1 MSKVLGKDVR
11 DITASTGL
19 GKAGTAAVPILTLAD
34 TSVTAASYG
43 TATAVPTLTIDAQG
57 RITNASPT
65 TITAPT
71 LATARTIGGVSF
83 DGSANIDLP
92 GVNAAGNQNTT
103 GSAATLTTARLIGG
117 VSFNGSA
124 NIDLPGV
131 NTVGTQNTSG
141 SAATLTNA
149 RDIGG
154 VSFNGSAN
162 IDLPGVNAVGN
173 QNTTGSAATLTTAR
187 NINGVAFNGS
197 ADITIPK
204 GGRVSLIQD
213 GALETFTGTA
223 RWYAHAA
230 ITVTN
235 ITARANTAPVGSS
248 LNIALKKT
256 SGGSTTTTNI
266 VIADGSTKQEDASP
280 SLSLAEDDYLTVDIT
295 QVGSSTAGS
304 DLVVT
309 LMYTY

>member
-103 GSAATLTTARLIGG
+103 GSAATLTTARL
-117 VSFNGSA
+117 
-124 NIDLPGV
+124 
-131 NTVGTQNTSG
+131 
-141 SAATLTNA
+141 
-149 RDIGG
+149 IGG